1 MTDPITRYLGDD
13 HDRCDHLLAACEHA
27 ARQGGG
33 LSEAA
38 VALAEA
44 LERHFRL
51 EEEMLFP
58 ELEAAHPG
66 AGGPTSVMRMEH
78 RQMRQLLADLA
89 EAAAA
94 GDRLEC
100 AGILETLHLVAQQ
113 HNAKE
118 EGILYPMADAAL
130 GPQRDDL
137 VGRMR
142 AA

>member
-27 ARQGGG
+27 AREGR
-33 LSEAA
+33 SIAEAA
-38 VALAEA
+38 AALAEA

-66 AGGPTSVMRMEH
+66 AGGPTGVMRTEH
-78 RQMRQLLADLA
+78 RQMRQLLADLG
-89 EAAAA
+89 EAAAV
-94 GDRLEC
+94 GDSVEC

-118 EGILYPMADAAL
+118 EGILYPMADVAL
-130 GPQRDDL
+130 GPQREDL
-137 VGRMR
+137 VERMR